1 MKKNI
6 LVLFLMIGMFISGF
20 AQKSDFYYVSP
31 SDGARF
37 INPEQVF
44 LFKSYSEISSVDKTL
59 VELKGK
65 NNVIPCDINVK
76 DGNILFIKPATHLT
90 RNTDYTLTLKDGA
103 VHFVNKELSLY
114 QLSFKTEKQDNTEML
129 TEFYKNSIEQPMF
142 NSDNKKT
149 PVKLESKVKDNNY
162 PADFPVPQVI
172 NRDEPNPMPLLLNI
186 APFLNQNFSQYIM
199 ILDTYGTPLYY
210 RKTNA
215 VDLKVL
221 PDGNI
226 SYCNWD
232 FFNAAVNYYIIV
244 DDQLKTIDTIK
255 TGNGYLID
263 FHDLLVM
270 DNGHFLTMAYDPQI
284 VDMSQIVPGGQTDA
298 IVVGAILQEVDDQQ
312 NVYWQWSSWDH
323 FEITDATY
331 DIDLTAPTIDYV
343 HANAF
348 EFDQDGN
355 ILLSSRH
362 MDEITKINYATGDII
377 WRMGVKAKNN
387 QFTFGDTVGWSH
399 QHDIRVLPNGNMT
412 VYDNGNLH
420 KPFPFSQALEYA
432 IDQENLIAE
441 KVWGYKQDTNV
452 FAFATGTNGRIA
464 DDRVVIGWGLGSF
477 PLLVSEVD
485 LDGGKH
491 FDLIGPDSSYIYRA
505 VKQEWQHN
513 AFTFNKDT
521 LDFGE
526 YDNYT
531 PVSRTFKVTNQTD
544 DTVVITS
551 SFNHLNYF
559 WLITQFPQTIAPG
572 ADVNIIVNFQ
582 PQGTGIF
589 TDVLT
594 LNYDNADNTER
605 IARQIIMT
613 GRTKDIGINEFLN
626 DKISIYPNPVT
637 DRLNLS
643 IDISGKKTIEIFN
656 ITGQKVFEIKTIKKN
671 IILNTNNFSAGV
683 YNGVIKSQKGNAT
696 FRFVKNK

>member
-1 MKKNI
+1 LNRNK
-6 LVLFLMIGMFISGF
+6 
-20 AQKSDFYYVSP
+20 
-31 SDGARF
+31 
-37 INPEQVF
+37 E
-44 LFKSYSEISSVDKTL
+44 YS
-59 VELKGK
+59 
-65 NNVIPCDINVK
+65 
-76 DGNILFIKPATHLT
+76 
-90 RNTDYTLTLKDGA
+90 LTLKGGA
-103 VHFVNKELSLY
+103 VHFINKESAFY
-114 QLSFKTEKQDNTEML
+114 QLSFKTEKQDNADML
-129 TEFYKNSIEQPMF
+129 TEFYKNSIEHTGF
-142 NSDNKKT
+142 SADEKKT
-149 PVKLESKVKDNNY
+149 PVKSEPKVKDNNY

-210 RKTNA
+210 RKTNG

-232 FFNAAVNYYIIV
+232 FFNAAINYYIIV
-244 DDQLKTIDTIK
+244 DDQLKTIDTIRM
-255 TGNGYLID
+255 GNGYFID

-270 DNGHFLTMAYDPQI
+270 NNGHFLTMAYDPQI

-298 IVVGAILQEVDDQQ
+298 IVIGAILQEVDDQQ

-323 FEITDATY
+323 FEVTDATY

-343 HANAF
+343 HTNAF

-362 MDEITKINYATGDII
+362 MDEITKINYETGDII

-387 QFTFGDTVGWSH
+387 QFAFGDTVGWSH

-420 KPFPFSQALEYA
+420 KPFPYSQALEYA
-432 IDQENLIAE
+432 VDQENLTAE
-441 KVWGYKQDTNV
+441 KVWGYKQDTTV
-452 FAFATGTNGRIA
+452 FAFATGTNRRIA
-464 DDRVVIGWGLGSF
+464 DDRVVIGWGIGSF

-485 LDGGKH
+485 LEGGKH
-491 FDLIGPDSSYIYRA
+491 FDLMGPDSSMIYRA
-505 VKQEWQHN
+505 VKQEWDHN
-513 AFTFNKDT
+513 VFTFNKDT

-531 PVSRTFKVTNQTD
+531 PVSRTFKATNQTD

-559 WLITQFPQTIAPG
+559 WLVTQLPQSIAPG
-572 ADVNIIVNFQ
+572 AEINIIVNFQ

-589 TDVLT
+589 NDVLT

-613 GRTKDIGINEFLN
+613 GRTKDIGINEYLN

-637 DRLNLS
+637 DCLNLS
-643 IDISGKKTIEIFN
+643 IDINGKKTIEIFN
-656 ITGQKVFEIKTIKKN
+656 VTGQRVMEIKTDDKKA
-671 IILNTNNFSAGV
+671 ILNTSILPAGV
-683 YNGVIKSQKGNAT
+683 YNGLIKSDKGNAT